1 MSARQP
7 ASHIYTATLTH
18 LTQTL
23 KNIAQPFVTLISP
36 SLFYAA
42 PHIRCIL
49 QITYP
54 ELEAEEP
61 RALHNQRQLAEPLIY
76 LFIYLFTYLFISLSA
91 ITRNLIQTSC
101 SKSPVFTWISASA
114 SSVYYLLYIACSS
127 ATSKNCPPRNF
138 KSKCLT
144 LICIQFI
151 HICFSST
158 SLINFASL
166 LDNLDQMLL
175 NKATID
181 PGAHHEDWTD

>member
-1 MSARQP
+1 MRP
-7 ASHIYTATLTH
+7 
-18 LTQTL
+18 
-23 KNIAQPFVTLISP
+23 LISVA
-36 SLFYAA
+36 SCRLLIRNWKQKNQELFTTSDNSRS
-42 PHIRCIL
+42 P
-49 QITYP
+49 
-54 ELEAEEP
+54 
-61 RALHNQRQLAEPLIY
+61 
-76 LFIYLFTYLFISLSA
+76 LFIYLFIHLFIYLSFCHHA
-91 ITRNLIQTSC
+91 
-101 SKSPVFTWISASA
+101 KSNTDFMFQVACFHLDFCV

-127 ATSKNCPPRNF
+127 APSKNFPPCTF

-181 PGAHHEDWTD
+181 PGAHVTDGSDWLLGLQKLNRRRVAYVPGRKLRMQTRARAGPKAR

>member
-61 RALHNQRQLAEPLIY
+61 RALHNQRQLAKPFIY
-76 LFIYLFTYLFISLSA
+76 LFIYLFIHLFVSVSA

-101 SKSPVFTWISASA
+101 SKSPAFHLDFCV

-127 ATSKNCPPRNF
+127 APSKNYPPCTF

-181 PGAHHEDWTD
+181 PGAHFTDGTD

>member
-76 LFIYLFTYLFISLSA
+76 LFIYLFISLSA

-101 SKSPVFTWISASA
+101 SKSPVFTWISASVQSTIFSTSHA
-114 SSVYYLLYIACSS
+114 PLLPPRIAHPVISNQNALLSS
-127 ATSKNCPPRNF
+127 ASN
-138 KSKCLT
+138 L
-144 LICIQFI
+144 
-151 HICFSST
+151 ST
-158 SLINFASL
+158 SASPQL
-166 LDNLDQMLL
+166 V
-175 NKATID
+175 
-181 PGAHHEDWTD
+181 

>member
-1 MSARQP
+1 MSARKP

-61 RALHNQRQLAEPLIY
+61 RALHNQRQLAEPFIY
-76 LFIYLFTYLFISLSA
+76 LFIHLFINLSFCHHA
-91 ITRNLIQTSC
+91 
-101 SKSPVFTWISASA
+101 KSNTDFMFQVACFHLDFCV

-127 ATSKNCPPRNF
+127 APSKNYPPCTF

-181 PGAHHEDWTD
+181 PGAHFTDGTD

>member
-1 MSARQP
+1 MRP
-7 ASHIYTATLTH
+7 
-18 LTQTL
+18 
-23 KNIAQPFVTLISP
+23 LISVAP
-36 SLFYAA
+36 YRLLIRNWKQKNQELFTTSDNSRS
-42 PHIRCIL
+42 H
-49 QITYP
+49 
-54 ELEAEEP
+54 
-61 RALHNQRQLAEPLIY
+61 
-76 LFIYLFTYLFISLSA
+76 LFIYLFIHLFVSVSA

-101 SKSPVFTWISASA
+101 SKSPAFHLDFCVSSA
-114 SSVYYLLYIACSS
+114 YYLLYIACSS
-127 ATSKNCPPRNF
+127 APSKNYPPCTF

-181 PGAHHEDWTD
+181 PGAHFTDRTD